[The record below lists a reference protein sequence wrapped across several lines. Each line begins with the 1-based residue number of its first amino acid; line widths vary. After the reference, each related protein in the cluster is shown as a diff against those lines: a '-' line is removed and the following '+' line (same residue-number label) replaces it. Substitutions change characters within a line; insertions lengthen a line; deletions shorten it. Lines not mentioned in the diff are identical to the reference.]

1 MENTKIII
9 ILVIFLV
16 ISFGVYSFL
25 MFKAYQSDE
34 TLNKDK
40 QLGMS
45 KVKEVIQPEVDGNVI
60 ISRQLGYKFTIPEGF
75 VLDEIGTSDTWDGD
89 EGYVE
94 IRVLNPGKQYFL
106 NVGITPMNGDDFINN
121 GLEFNTK
128 ALCERML
135 ELTFAD
141 FDKQSIIYKDFCG
154 LPCAY
159 YEGKY
164 ILNKKQTDETDQY
177 METYQYLSP
186 YINVTFFVLG
196 KEEYAD
202 EMSKLFNCFEELK

>member
-1 MENTKIII
+1 M
-9 ILVIFLV
+9 
-16 ISFGVYSFL
+16 
-25 MFKAYQSDE
+25 
-34 TLNKDK
+34 
-40 QLGMS
+40 
-45 KVKEVIQPEVDGNVI
+45 
-60 ISRQLGYKFTIPEGF
+60 
-75 VLDEIGTSDTWDGD
+75 DEIGTPDTWDSD

-94 IRVLNPGKQYFL
+94 IRVLNPEKQYFL

-121 GLEFNTK
+121 VLEFNTK

-164 ILNKKQTDETDQY
+164 ILNKNQT
-177 METYQYLSP
+177 
-186 YINVTFFVLG
+186 
-196 KEEYAD
+196 D
-202 EMSKLFNCFEELK
+202 EMSKLFDCFEELK